1 MKFRVKRPEYLN
13 LKKALDKTKL
23 VLVDVQANGKNGAYQ
38 TKRWKNPNQGL
49 KIAEEQIKSQAKKEG
64 NLVYKNK
71 NLGTIE
77 MGETVT
83 KKYLANRKNPN
94 ISLTQ
99 FIKDNYTIQ
108 IAEKGSNLFNLI
120 QKIQSTETNTDDRT
134 DGDSLSKYTD
144 ENGKLTPERE
154 ALHRE
159 IILNHF
165 IGKEPAKG
173 EKTFIILG
181 GGSASGKS
189 TLLKS
194 GLLGNIDGFVNMD
207 SDNVKG
213 MLPEYNEMIKQK
225 NGDAAGF
232 AHEES
237 SAIVKRIQKISLELG
252 YNTLLDGTGDGSE
265 KSLMN
270 KIKQGK
276 DNGYKV
282 KGEYV
287 TIPVTLAISRAE
299 ARAEKTGRSIDVEVI
314 KSIHAKVSKRAEQFA
329 SKFDKIEVYENSIKP
344 VLIAIG
350 GNGSNLK
357 AVDGHERE
365 LKDFLEK
372 GDVHE

>member
-1 MKFRVKRPEYLN
+1 MKFRVKRPGYLN

-23 VLVDVQANGKNGAYQ
+23 VLVDIQANGKNGAYQ

-49 KIAEEQIKSQAKKEG
+49 KIAEKQIKSQAKKEG
-64 NLVYKNK
+64 SLVYKNK

-83 KKYLANRKNPN
+83 KKYLANRENPN

-108 IAEKGSNLFNLI
+108 IAEKGSDLSNLI

-134 DGDSLSKYTD
+134 DNDSLSKYTD
-144 ENGKLTPERE
+144 SNGKLASERE
-154 ALHRE
+154 MLHRE

-194 GLLGNIDGFVNMD
+194 GLIEETDSFVTVD
-207 SDNVKG
+207 SDNIKG
-213 MLPEYNEMIKQK
+213 MLPEYNEMIN
-225 NGDAAGF
+225 NGNKKAAGY

-237 SAIVKRIQKISLELG
+237 SAITKRIQKISLELG
-252 YNTLLDGTGDGSE
+252 YNTVLDGTGDGSE
-265 KSLMN
+265 NSLMG

-276 DNGYKV
+276 ENGYKV
-282 KGEYV
+282 RGEYV
-287 TIPVTLAISRAE
+287 TIPTALALERAQN
-299 ARAEKTGRSIDVEVI
+299 RAKKTGRKIREDVI
-314 KSIHAKVSKRAEQFA
+314 KEIHQKVSIRALQFA
-329 SKFDKIEVYENSIKP
+329 DKFDDIKVYDNTNKIK
-344 VLIAIG
+344 LIASG
-350 GNGSNLK
+350 GNGEKLK
-357 AVDGHERE
+357 AKKGYES
-365 LKDFLEK
+365 LFADFVRK
-372 GDVHE
+372 GEENE

>member
-1 MKFRVKRPEYLN
+1 MRFRVKRPEYLN

-64 NLVYKNK
+64 SLVYKNK

-134 DGDSLSKYTD
+134 DGDSLSKHTD

-194 GLLGNIDGFVNMD
+194 GLIEKTDGFVTID
-207 SDNVKG
+207 SDNIKG
-213 MLPEYNEMIKQK
+213 MLPEYNEMIK
-225 NGDAAGF
+225 NGNDKAAGYT
-232 AHEES
+232 HEES
-237 SAIVKRIQKISLELG
+237 SAITKRTQKISLELG
-252 YNTLLDGTGDGSE
+252 YNTILDGTGDGSE

-276 DNGYKV
+276 DNGYRV

-287 TIPVTLAISRAE
+287 TIPTKLALERAND
-299 ARAEKTGRSIDVEVI
+299 RAKKTGRKIREDKI
-314 KSIHAKVSKRAEQFA
+314 KEIHQKVSIRALQFA
-329 SKFDKIEVYENSIKP
+329 DIFDEIKVYDNTNKIT
-344 VLIAIG
+344 LIADG
-350 GNGSNLK
+350 GNGEKLK
-357 AVDGHERE
+357 ARKGYEG
-365 LKDFLEK
+365 LFADFVQK
-372 GDVHE
+372 GESNE

>member
-1 MKFRVKRPEYLN
+1 MKFRVKRPEYLD